1 MSNKLS
7 FPNQNRAYAP
17 GDRSTRPLT
26 LQRIR
31 RRQQGK
37 GARYSDGTMMRGY
50 VIAAYAPDDPNAP
63 SSPERVGLADK
74 FSSWLFDVEIM
85 EGSSR
90 GVLKRVP
97 MLNTAFGITDM
108 TQWVPRAATVD
119 VKTDNTLLLESTSQ
133 QEAGAIHESDGDCVV
148 VAFLDN
154 DMLKPIIIGTLPHP
168 ETTRQISVQDDP
180 QYKYQAIIRG
190 NLIGIQ
196 DGGQVDID
204 ITNQTTGTVEQGGT
218 EEAASNPALVI
229 TAPEATIT
237 INDDGVKI
245 ELSAGKKTT
254 IDAGSGQTVE
264 GLLHGSA
271 FEDLFP
277 DPYLSEAIPI
287 LSAAGAMFGLTCPNL
302 IAALVA
308 FSVSGGTSTGASLTS
323 AGIES
328 D

>member
-1 MSNKLS
+1 M
-7 FPNQNRAYAP
+7 
-17 GDRSTRPLT
+17 
-26 LQRIR
+26 
-31 RRQQGK
+31 QGK
-37 GARYSDGTMMRGY
+37 GARYSDGSLMRGY
-50 VIAAYAPDDPNAP
+50 VIAAYAPDDPDAS
-63 SSPERVGLADK
+63 SSPERVGLTDK
-74 FSSWLFDVEIM
+74 FSSWLFDIEIM
-85 EGSSR
+85 EGSTR

-119 VKTDNTLLLESTSQ
+119 VKTDNTLLLESTSEQ
-133 QEAGAIHESDGDCVV
+133 TAGAVHESDGDCVV

-154 DMLKPIIIGTLPHP
+154 DLMKPIIIGTLPHP

-180 QYKYQAIIRG
+180 QYKYQAIVRG

-237 INDDGVKI
+237 INDDGVQI

-254 IDAGSGQTVE
+254 IDAGSGGTVE
-264 GLLHGSA
+264 AMLHESA
-271 FEDLFP
+271 FAELFP

-302 IAALVA
+302 IAALA
-308 FSVSGGTSTGASLTS
+308 ILASGTTTTGASVAT